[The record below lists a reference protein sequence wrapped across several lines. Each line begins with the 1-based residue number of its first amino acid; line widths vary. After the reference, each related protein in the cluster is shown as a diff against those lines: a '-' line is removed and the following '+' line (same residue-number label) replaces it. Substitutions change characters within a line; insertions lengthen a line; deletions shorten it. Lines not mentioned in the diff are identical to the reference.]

1 MRRGTLALVLVAVGV
16 QEIDPYDQSKVP
28 VEVEPS
34 DPSLAKVVLV
44 AGRMSH
50 GPGDHEYFAGL
61 ALLMKMLS
69 QTPGVAPVLVRD
81 GWPKNEGIF
90 AGARSIVFFSDGGGG
105 HPLVQGNRMDVIQ
118 KEIDRGAGFVAL
130 HYALNFPAGPGER
143 VLGWLGGHVLGGY
156 STSLATK
163 WTAEFKA
170 LPEHPV
176 TRGVGPFTLHD
187 EWYYFCKFVPGMKGV
202 TPILK
207 ALPPDATRQTAAS
220 KEHPGREE
228 VVAWAYERPGGGRGF
243 GYTGGHMHRNWGE
256 APVRRLVTNAILWT
270 AGVEVPAEGAPVALD
285 PADLNRHLDDK
296 RRKK

>member
-1 MRRGTLALVLVAVGV
+1 MLRFALALGVLAAAV

-34 DPSLAKVVLV
+34 DASRAKIVLV

-61 ALLMKMLS
+61 ALLMKMLE

-81 GWPKNEGIF
+81 GWPKNEKVF
-90 AGARSIVFFSDGGGG
+90 ANARSIVFFCDGGGG
-105 HPLVQGNRMDVIQ
+105 HPLVQGNRMEVIQ

-143 VLGWLGGHVLGGY
+143 VLGWLGGHILGGY

-176 TRGVGPFTLHD
+176 TRGVGPFSLHD
-187 EWYYFCKFVPGMKGV
+187 EWYYFCRFVAGMKGV

-207 ALPPDATRQTAAS
+207 AVPPDSTRQTAAS
-220 KEHPGREE
+220 KEHAGREE
-228 VVAWAYERPGGGRGF
+228 VVAWVYERPGGGRAF
-243 GYTGGHMHRNWGE
+243 GYTGGHMHRNWGDVS
-256 APVRRLVTNAILWT
+256 ARRLVTNAILWT
-270 AGVEVPAEGAPVALD
+270 AGVEVPAEGAPVDLN
-285 PADLNRHLDDK
+285 PADLNRNLDDK
-296 RRKK
+296 RKKK